1 MKAKHYFLTLLL
13 SIVVYLCLMWT
24 RAFGSVWISCLCFTM
39 GYALLTY
46 LVMNRLKPETTKEVV
61 GLAVAVAVGSF
72 LLELPLRVVDFVGT
86 YASLLVP
93 IIVITGIGLTALCY
107 VKKSMVVLTLSFII
121 VLLLNT
127 VVMHEWLE
135 FCSERLGMRCF

>member
-13 SIVVYLCLMWT
+13 SIVVSLCLAWT
-24 RAFGSVWISCLCFTM
+24 RAFKSVWIGSWCFTM

-46 LVMNRLKPETTKEVV
+46 LVLNKLNPEKVKEVV

-72 LLELPLRVVDFVGT
+72 LLEIPIRVLDFVGT
-86 YASLLVP
+86 YASLLEPV
-93 IIVITGIGLTALCY
+93 IVTAGIGLTALCY
-107 VKKSMVVLTLSFII
+107 VRKSMVTLTLSFII
-121 VLLLNT
+121 ILLLNT

-135 FCSERLGMRCF
+135 FCSERLGRHCF

>member
-1 MKAKHYFLTLLL
+1 MKTKHYFLTLLL
-13 SIVVYLCLMWT
+13 SIVVFFCLVWT
-24 RAFGSVWISCLCFTM
+24 RAFRSVWISCWCFTM

-61 GLAVAVAVGSF
+61 GLAVAVAAGSF
-72 LLELPLRVVDFVGT
+72 LLDIPIRVLDFIGT
-86 YASLLVP
+86 YASMLETV
-93 IIVITGIGLTALCY
+93 IVIAGIGLTALCY
-107 VKKSMVVLTLSFII
+107 VRKSMVVLVLAFII

-135 FCSERLGMRCF
+135 FCSERLGMHCF